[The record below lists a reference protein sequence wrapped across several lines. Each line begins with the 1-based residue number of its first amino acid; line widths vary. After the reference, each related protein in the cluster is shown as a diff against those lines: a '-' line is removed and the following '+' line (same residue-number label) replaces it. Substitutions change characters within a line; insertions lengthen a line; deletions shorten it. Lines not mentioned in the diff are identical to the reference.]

1 MGSEFSLPWD
11 RLTCQQIINRLRDGL
26 PPPAQVLG
34 FLSVGYEGHLQRAR
48 IGLAC
53 AGDGRYDSTILIGRY
68 GIGKTHLLRRVQVL
82 AEAENYVAKY
92 VEIGSGD
99 IYFNHPEAVYG
110 QILGNDSIYIDPGRG
125 YYTEWKFV
133 KQLAGLAREY
143 KRRRARGLV
152 ILLDEME
159 NTFNWSNL
167 PQLPSR
173 IKAYR
178 FLDALFQGYVDKGE
192 HGQQQLQ
199 GIYLMIAIAPGVIER
214 AVNEQA
220 GYLQKG
226 KWFPNPA
233 KEWINKKLPDRL
245 DIEPLTISD
254 AVELARRI
262 RAIHSIA
269 MNWNAGLHVGDD
281 RLVSLC
287 NQWVTYGYLRDE
299 RQLVKVIIEELET
312 AEQHR

>member
-11 RLTCQQIINRLRDGL
+11 RLTCQRVINRLKDGV
-26 PPPAQVLG
+26 PPPARTME

-53 AGDGRYDSTILIGRY
+53 AGHSRYDSTILIGRY

-99 IYFNHPEAVYG
+99 IYFNNPEAVYR
-110 QILGNDSIYIDPGRG
+110 QILGNDCIDIDPGRG

-133 KQLAGLAREY
+133 KQLAGLAKEY
-143 KRRRARGLV
+143 KRRGARGLV

-167 PQLPSR
+167 PRLPSR
-173 IKAYR
+173 IKAYG
-178 FLDALFQGYVDKGE
+178 FLDALFRGYVDKGE
-192 HGQQQLQ
+192 HGRQQLQ
-199 GIYLMIAIAPGVIER
+199 GIYLMIAITPGVIER

-220 GYLQKG
+220 GYFQKD

-233 KEWINKKLPDRL
+233 KEWVDKKLPDRL
-245 DIEPLTISD
+245 DIEPLTVSD
-254 AVELARRI
+254 ATELAQRI
-262 RAIHSIA
+262 RAIHSKA
-269 MNWNAGLHVGDD
+269 MNWNAGLYVGND

-299 RQLVKVIIEELET
+299 RQLVKAIIEELET